1 MKYRSVWRGVLPSA
15 LALALG
21 LDLALGPGCAL
32 ADGAAYG
39 SSDSLW
45 IADLEVFEE
54 ELPARHKN
62 LFFKMTPEDFAARV
76 RELREQLP
84 GLEPYERVVSLMNI
98 VAAVGDS
105 HTMINAD
112 YSGLFR
118 KLPVLT
124 EWFSDGLYVM
134 TTVPEYGD
142 FLGARVVRM
151 GNAGVDEL
159 LDALEAVIPHE
170 NYPQLMQR
178 VPLYMMIPEVLA
190 ALGVADSPDSVE
202 FSFESGASV
211 MFPAMSPLS
220 RFNWTSIQDSL
231 RCEPPL
237 YLQNQD
243 LSYWH
248 TYLEEEGTL
257 YVQYRRCSEMK
268 EHAFSDFTQEV
279 LALIDEKE
287 VAKVIFDMRL
297 NGGGNSAIVAPMIEG
312 IAERESI
319 NKRGSL
325 FVVVGRETYSSAIL
339 NALEFRSKTNAIF
352 VGRPTGGKPNH
363 YGEVK
368 FFPLPNSRVIVTY
381 STKYFTHS
389 DEDTQSFMPDIEV
402 ENSFDD
408 FRSCRDPVMERISAL

>member
-1 MKYRSVWRGVLPSA
+1 MKCRSLRGAVLPSA

-21 LDLALGPGCAL
+21 LGFALGPRSAH
-32 ADGAAYG
+32 ADGAAYD

-76 RELREQLP
+76 RELRERLP
-84 GLEPYERVVSLMNI
+84 GLEPYERVISLMKI
-98 VAAVGDS
+98 VASVGDS

-142 FLGARVVRM
+142 FLGERVVRV
-151 GNAGVDEL
+151 GNADVEEL

-178 VPLYMMIPEVLA
+178 APLYMMIPEVLA
-190 ALGVADSPDSVE
+190 ALGVADSPDSVG
-202 FSFESGASV
+202 FSFESGTSV
-211 MFPAMSPLS
+211 KFPAMSALS
-220 RFNWTSIQDSL
+220 RFNWTSVQDSL
-231 RCEPPL
+231 RCETPL
-237 YLQNQD
+237 YLQNPD
-243 LSYWH
+243 SSYWH
-248 TYLEEEGTL
+248 AYLEDEGTL

-268 EHAFSDFTQEV
+268 GRPFFDFTREV
-279 LALIDEKE
+279 LALIDEKD
-287 VAKVIFDMRL
+287 VAKLVFDMRL
-297 NGGGNSAIVAPMIEG
+297 NGGGNSALATPLIDG
-312 IAERESI
+312 IAGRESI

-339 NALEFRSKTNAIF
+339 NALEFRSKTDAIF

-363 YGEVK
+363 YGEVR
-368 FFPLPNSRVIVTY
+368 FFPLPNSRIIVTY
-381 STKYFTHS
+381 STKYFAGS
-389 DEDTQSFMPDIEV
+389 DEDAQSFMPDMEV

-408 FRSCRDPVMERISAL
+408 YSSCRDPVMERISAF